1 MVVIF
6 CFCIQANNECS
17 RCGGT
22 PFYAIDYHIKRVRRM
37 KRKASVM
44 WSSSSSS
51 DDVNDEAEG
60 TDRCKF
66 KKREK
71 GKVP

>member
-1 MVVIF
+1 M
-6 CFCIQANNECS
+6 A
-17 RCGGT
+17 RC
-22 PFYAIDYHIKRVRRM
+22 PSVPLAEPLRRM

-60 TDRCKF
+60 TERCK
-66 KKREK
+66 
-71 GKVP
+71 